1 MKNLG
6 GVSRLLLF
14 SECLNPS
21 VRISFLEDNQLAH
34 RHINMRIYFPFSIQK
49 QQKLC
54 RIWDYFF
61 FNGKYVHLSV
71 KRPAKRQTNQEGER
85 RIFKLEREPTT
96 IAGSF
101 DLHKNHTKCRYMGM
115 RKERIRGWDPRSS
128 HLPLNH
134 PKQGPHFLRASQH
147 QAAPLFKVCGH
158 V

>member
-1 MKNLG
+1 MQNLG
-6 GVSRLLLF
+6 L
-14 SECLNPS
+14 
-21 VRISFLEDNQLAH
+21 
-34 RHINMRIYFPFSIQK
+34 
-49 QQKLC
+49 
-54 RIWDYFF
+54 FF

-128 HLPLNH
+128 HP
-134 PKQGPHFLRASQH
+134 PSEPPQTRAAFSQGFSAPSSSSLQGVWPRLKSSQPFFSFFFFL
-147 QAAPLFKVCGH
+147 F
-158 V
+158 